1 MTVTHTLRPIS
12 RRIEALSHATP
23 GTLHRLERLLGRT
36 HEHPRGSLYSEI
48 GAAATRPQVIVEGWM
63 QRTHLLQDGRQQV
76 LGHLLPGDFV
86 NFTLHP
92 SLPALTNVECVTDVV
107 LADASE
113 LRDHMSEVGPDDPLA
128 SAVLLLLGVDEA
140 ITMNCIVRLTRQSA
154 YERLA
159 HLLLDLYHRLSLVGL
174 VDDQD
179 SFELPLTQQA
189 LGEALGLSVVHLNR
203 VLMQL
208 RRDGS
213 LERTG
218 RTITLIEPERLRRRV
233 DHSVP
238 RCRPAAPFPAGSN
251 LFTGARTASAFATV

>member
-1 MTVTHTLRPIS
+1 MTANNKLRPIS
-12 RRIEALSHATP
+12 RRIEALSHTNSSI
-23 GTLHRLERLLGRT
+23 LHRLERLLGRT
-36 HEHPRGSLYSEI
+36 NEHSRGSLYSEV
-48 GAAATRPQVIVEGWM
+48 GAVQSRPQVIVEGWM

-86 NFTLHP
+86 NFALHP
-92 SLPALTNVECVTDVV
+92 QVPSLTNVECVTDVV
-107 LADASE
+107 LADASD
-113 LRDHMSEVGPDDPLA
+113 LRDHIAAVGPDDPLA
-128 SAVLLLLGVDEA
+128 SAILLVLGVDEA

-159 HLLLDLYHRLSLVGL
+159 HLLLDLHYRLSLAGM
-174 VDDQD
+174 VDDN

-213 LERTG
+213 LERAG
-218 RTITLIEPERLRRRV
+218 RTITLLEPERLRRRV
-233 DHSVP
+233 DHTFP
-238 RCRPAAPFPAGSN
+238 RSRIPAPFPAGC
-251 LFTGARTASAFATV
+251 GAFAGRPAAFATH

>member
-1 MTVTHTLRPIS
+1 MTANSKLRPIS
-12 RRIEALSHATP
+12 RRIEALSHTNSN
-23 GTLHRLERLLGRT
+23 TLTRLEHLLGRIS
-36 HEHPRGSLYSEI
+36 EHARGSVFSEV
-48 GAAATRPQVIVEGWM
+48 GAVRTRPQVIVEGWM

-86 NFTLHP
+86 NFSLHP
-92 SLPALTNVECVTDVV
+92 QVPSLTNVECVTDVV

-113 LRDHMSEVGPDDPLA
+113 LRDHVVAVGPDDPLA
-128 SAVLLLLGVDEA
+128 SAILLVLAVDEA

-159 HLLLDLYHRLSLVGL
+159 HLFLDLHTRLSLAGL
-174 VDDQD
+174 ADEN

-208 RRDGS
+208 RRDGW
-213 LERTG
+213 LERSG
-218 RTITLIEPERLRRRV
+218 RTITLLDPDRLRRRV
-233 DHSVP
+233 DHSFP
-238 RCRPAAPFPAGSN
+238 RSRAPAPFRPRYGAVPAGPA
-251 LFTGARTASAFATV
+251 TAFATL

>member
-1 MTVTHTLRPIS
+1 MTANNKLRPIS
-12 RRIEALSHATP
+12 RRIEALSHINSSA
-23 GTLHRLERLLGRT
+23 LHHLERLIGRT
-36 HEHPRGSLYSEI
+36 NDFSRGSLFSEV
-48 GAAATRPQVIVEGWM
+48 GSVQSRPQVIVEGWM

-86 NFTLHP
+86 NFSLHP
-92 SLPALTNVECVTDVV
+92 QVPSLTNVECVTDVV

-113 LRDHMSEVGPDDPLA
+113 LRDHIAAVGPDDPLA
-128 SAVLLLLGVDEA
+128 SAVLLALGVDEA

-159 HLLLDLYHRLSLVGL
+159 HLFLDLHYRLSLAGFVE
-174 VDDQD
+174 DN

-213 LERTG
+213 IERTG
-218 RTITLIEPERLRRRV
+218 RTITLNDPERLRRRV
-233 DHSVP
+233 DHNIP
-238 RCRPAAPFPAGSN
+238 RWRIPAPFPAACG
-251 LFTGARTASAFATV
+251 TVPARSSAIFATV